1 MLPRRPLQ
9 ALGTPDRSPGPPPPV
24 IRGRERLLRYRAR
37 RGLEP
42 QRSTSSF
49 RIWNPGKG
57 KGGEN
62 PPPGG
67 KGRGNHRPKALY
79 RGSPGLSLSPPPSWG
94 PKFSFPKRKEDRA
107 SGGKVGD
114 RLVSRSGRPLLSALP
129 SAPPGFLVF
138 GLEMKRTEAWAPAK
152 ATLRKSSLIIPNI
165 PSFYVC
171 VCPCLPHS
179 LFLP

>member
-1 MLPRRPLQ
+1 MVPRRALR

-24 IRGRERLLRYRAR
+24 IRGRERLLRYLAR

-42 QRSTSSF
+42 QQSTSSF

-67 KGRGNHRPKALY
+67 KGRRNLRPKALY

-94 PKFSFPKRKEDRA
+94 PKFSSRKRKEDRA
-107 SGGKVGD
+107 PGGKVGD

-129 SAPPGFLVF
+129 SAPPEGFLVF
-138 GLEMKRTEAWAPAK
+138 GLEMKHTEAWVPAK

-171 VCPCLPHS
+171 PCLPCS
-179 LFLP
+179 LFFP